1 MHLTSSMCQNEW
13 REAALGSGWG
23 LQGSDKKRC
32 SCWQSP
38 MQQKVFEIFGERCTR
53 VNTSDSAHTHSIDR
67 TVTSSDTKLTE
78 ARTRV
83 LTWHSGTWNWKK
95 KKWSSCER
103 QREQWLLPVPGA
115 TMSHR
120 FWILCKII
128 SKQAVIFCFYQL
140 NFYTKGFAM
149 TMQWESKATQTS
161 NYSPSKWYRRFKQA
175 HPEGGLGSKQPP
187 QETILQLHAE
197 SSRRSSGHVN
207 LSLHISHV

>member
-1 MHLTSSMCQNEW
+1 MCVWPPRCVKTSDGKQHS
-13 REAALGSGWG
+13 EAGGG
-23 LQGSDKKRC
+23 FQGSDKKRC

-38 MQQKVFEIFGERCTR
+38 TQQKVFEIFGERCTR

-83 LTWHSGTWNWKK
+83 STWHSGTWNWKKK

-120 FWILCKII
+120 FWILRKII
-128 SKQAVIFCFYQL
+128 SKQAVIFCFYKPSFLYQRFC
-140 NFYTKGFAM
+140 NDNAM
-149 TMQWESKATQTS
+149 TVKS
-161 NYSPSKWYRRFKQA
+161 NTNKQLF
-175 HPEGGLGSKQPP
+175 PK
-187 QETILQLHAE
+187 
-197 SSRRSSGHVN
+197 
-207 LSLHISHV
+207 